1 MDLHF
6 TDWTELVGLQ
16 VLNDAGLANCKEHF
30 KVI

>member
-6 TDWTELVGLQ
+6 TDWAEFVGLQ
-16 VLNDAGLANCKEHF
+16 ISDDAGLANCKEPL